1 MSDPTQQPQFCCS
14 GCTDTLVLC
23 KGAEQHPWIMC
34 GRNASLHS
42 HFWIVYVKMEWEIL
56 LTWNTFCP
64 KYYKLTNG
72 SEKQAHIHMHSHTFS
87 EKMFIFHSKWRKNCS
102 WQDQKLDHSET
113 QLIVTDFNVTEI
125 NTFCIKLQSFIIII
139 HKHSRSLHS
148 LEPEEWRE
156 LVIIVCSWFSFTEN
170 IFNTALIKKA
180 E

>member
-1 MSDPTQQPQFCCS
+1 MDQKS
-14 GCTDTLVLC
+14 
-23 KGAEQHPWIMC
+23 
-34 GRNASLHS
+34 R
-42 HFWIVYVKMEWEIL
+42 
-56 LTWNTFCP
+56 
-64 KYYKLTNG
+64 
-72 SEKQAHIHMHSHTFS
+72 HIHTCTHILFQKICLYFIPNG
-87 EKMFIFHSKWRKNCS
+87 EKIVLGKTRN
-102 WQDQKLDHSET
+102 LTTLT
-113 QLIVTDFNVTEI
+113 QLIVTDFDVTEI